1 MLPLLLAACTPANDD
16 DPDGAEPPGSGIAGR
31 LQNPVIDEVSGM
43 ARSGR
48 HQDVFWVVNDDGPS
62 VLHAINA
69 SGRDLGQVTVK
80 KASNRDWEDLAAFT
94 HDGVPYLLVADI
106 GDNDSQ
112 RKDVRLY
119 IVEEPE
125 AGADNVTVA
134 WRIEFTYPEG
144 PRDAEAVAVDAAAR
158 EILVLTKRDVPA
170 RLYALPL
177 RPDTDERINA
187 RLLVDVDSLP
197 QPSRQDIDRAPATDN
212 WYWQPTGMD
221 LSPDGRRL
229 VVLTYGGIYL
239 YERAAG
245 SGWAEALRQA
255 PRVISATGNREA
267 ESVTFDRTGSAIYI
281 TLEQRHAPLYRLEL
295 DGDPDE

>member
-1 MLPLLLAACTPANDD
+1 MLPLLLAACIPANDD
-16 DPDGAEPPGSGIAGR
+16 DPDGAEPPGPGIAGR

-94 HDGVPYLLVADI
+94 HDGAPYLLVADI

-125 AGADNVTVA
+125 AGADDVAVA
-134 WRIEFTYPEG
+134 WRVEFTYPEG

-177 RPDTDERINA
+177 RPDTDERIKA

-197 QPSRQDIDRAPATDN
+197 QPSRQDIERAPATDN
-212 WYWQPTGMD
+212 WHWQPTGMD

-229 VVLTYGGIYL
+229 VVLTYGGVYL
-239 YERAAG
+239 YERPAG
-245 SGWAEALRQA
+245 SGWTDALRQA
-255 PRVISATGNREA
+255 PRVISATGNRQA
-267 ESVTFDRTGSAIYI
+267 ESVAFDSSGSAIYI

-295 DGDPDE
+295 DGGPNE